1 MGRLTTEYLRIL
13 SGVLLLA
20 ASLAAQTFDTSGNT
34 TLHGDYFVRE
44 VLISGQDP
52 VTGSLNSAV
61 SAIGVATFDGKGDYI
76 FAGQVTSSVNGTSS
90 APHTGTYQVSSSGLM
105 NMTSLADPTDVVWG
119 GVAALGPSAFV
130 ASATEGGN
138 VDIMIAI
145 PAGSNVTNSSLTG
158 NYSVGTIDFLNAN
171 ATMVREA
178 TFTLTPTGTGSLG
191 SSVSVSGTA
200 ENLGGAP
207 ITQAVNGATYSLS
220 GEGSGTA
227 SFGASSA
234 SMLLS
239 GTKTFYM
246 SRDGNIILGGSPTG
260 FDLLVGIRSLN
271 GPATNATANS
281 LYYIAG
287 LENTYDQTQSPP
299 NSVDAF
305 YGSANANGQG
315 TTLFHNR
322 MQSYLSVVYDYTFD
336 AEYGSP
342 DEGTITNPAAL
353 PWYQFTFGANGQA
366 FLATGQQ
373 GLYSLVVGF
382 GAPTFSSGS
391 GVYLKPTG
399 VVNSGNLAPIT
410 NPIAP
415 GEFITLFG
423 SGLSNQTLQESGLP
437 FPSSLANVTVT
448 IDGVVAPLY
457 YVSSGQIEALVP
469 SSIVP
474 TTNPVSF
481 ATVQVKNNNVLSNP
495 VMVYLRNTAP
505 GVFALGGGG
514 IGPAAAQHANFAT
527 ITSSNPANV
536 GETIIVYETGLGAV
550 SPAVSDGAAASS
562 APLSNAVAPVYVD
575 FGGVYAPLP
584 TFAGLT
590 PTAVGLYQ
598 INVGVPAGSGPGDT
612 YFDISTPDAYTSVAT
627 VNILGSSGSARAF
640 AQAPKTRPVRR
651 MQPRGTSIQ
660 RP

>member
-1 MGRLTTEYLRIL
+1 
-13 SGVLLLA
+13 
-20 ASLAAQTFDTSGNT
+20 
-34 TLHGDYFVRE
+34 
-44 VLISGQDP
+44 
-52 VTGSLNSAV
+52 
-61 SAIGVATFDGKGDYI
+61 
-76 FAGQVTSSVNGTSS
+76 
-90 APHTGTYQVSSSGLM
+90 
-105 NMTSLADPTDVVWG
+105 
-119 GVAALGPSAFV
+119 
-130 ASATEGGN
+130 
-138 VDIMIAI
+138 
-145 PAGSNVTNSSLTG
+145 
-158 NYSVGTIDFLNAN
+158 
-171 ATMVREA
+171 
-178 TFTLTPTGTGSLG
+178 
-191 SSVSVSGTA
+191 VSGTA

-207 ITQAVNGATYSLS
+207 ITQTVTGATYSLS

-227 SFGASSA
+227 SFGASST

-260 FDLLVGIRSLN
+260 FDLLVGIRSLS
-271 GPATNATANS
+271 GPATTATANS

-322 MQSYLSVVYDYTFD
+322 LQSFSSIVYDYTFD

-342 DEGTITNPAAL
+342 DDGTITNPTAL

-366 FLATGQQ
+366 FLATGQE

-382 GAPTFSSGS
+382 AAPAFSSGS

-423 SGLSNQTLQESGLP
+423 SGLASETLQESGLP
-437 FPSSLANVTVT
+437 FPTSLANVTVT
-448 IDGVVAPLY
+448 IDGVAAPLY
-457 YVSSGQIEALVP
+457 YVSAGQIEALVP

-474 TTNPVSF
+474 AGSPVSF
-481 ATVQVKNNNVLSNP
+481 ATIQVTNNKAVSNP
-495 VMVYLRNTAP
+495 VMVYLRGTSP

-514 IGPAAAQHANFAT
+514 IGPAAAQHANFST
-527 ITSSNPANV
+527 ITSGNPANV
-536 GETIIVYETGLGAV
+536 GETIVVYGTGLGAV
-550 SPAVSDGAAASS
+550 SPPVPDGTAAPTST
-562 APLSNAVAPVYVD
+562 LSNAVAPVFVD

-598 INVGVPAGSGPGDT
+598 INVAVPAGAGPGDT
-612 YFDISTPDAYTSVAT
+612 YFDISTPDAYTAVAT
-627 VNILGSSGSARAF
+627 INVLGSSGSARAF
-640 AQAPKTRPVRR
+640 ARAPSTRPVRR
-651 MQPRGTSIQ
+651 MRPRAKATTGA
-660 RP
+660 R